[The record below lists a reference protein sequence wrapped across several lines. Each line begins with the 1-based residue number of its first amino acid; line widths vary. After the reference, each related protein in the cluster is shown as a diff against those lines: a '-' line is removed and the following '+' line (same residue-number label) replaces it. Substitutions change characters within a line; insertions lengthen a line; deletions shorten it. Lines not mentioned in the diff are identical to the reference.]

1 MGANTVRD
9 AFISGRDSGWNVYEY
24 IRYFLASNSGKW
36 LPIHRYLNNI
46 SLQDF
51 KSNIST
57 EEASMLSEKVKEIT
71 VEKIKSAHIHVP
83 APLDGEYQSI
93 SQVVNPG
100 AHKYKDKSG
109 KEKGVT
115 VGHMGSIILKMDESN
130 ISEADLF
137 NFISGNKDKFKQYG
151 SVYSKII
158 CLYDYIK
165 YADNPVSQHVLK
177 L

>member
-1 MGANTVRD
+1 M
-9 AFISGRDSGWNVYEY
+9 
-24 IRYFLASNSGKW
+24 
-36 LPIHRYLNNI
+36 
-46 SLQDF
+46 
-51 KSNIST
+51 
-57 EEASMLSEKVKEIT
+57 
-71 VEKIKSAHIHVP
+71 
-83 APLDGEYQSI
+83 
-93 SQVVNPG
+93 
-100 AHKYKDKSG
+100 
-109 KEKGVT
+109 T

>member
-1 MGANTVRD
+1 M
-9 AFISGRDSGWNVYEY
+9 
-24 IRYFLASNSGKW
+24 ASNSGKW